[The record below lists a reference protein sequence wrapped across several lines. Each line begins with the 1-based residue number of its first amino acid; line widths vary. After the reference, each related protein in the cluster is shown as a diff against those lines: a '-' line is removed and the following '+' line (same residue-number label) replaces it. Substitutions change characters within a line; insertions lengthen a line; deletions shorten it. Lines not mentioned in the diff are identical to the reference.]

1 MTNQNSSILFLPNL
15 QELKITTANRSRIS
29 ESKIRESWKKGLE
42 AFKEMRKNDILVQPL
57 KSPQDFQK
65 EI

>member
-15 QELKITTANRSRIS
+15 QEQKITTANRSRIS

-42 AFKEMRKNDILVQPL
+42 AFRK
-57 KSPQDFQK
+57 
-65 EI
+65 